1 MKFYDSLVM
10 LFAVWLLWFLKMSR
24 LGTKTYNQKQDC
36 KSSIKF
42 DQLLSDSCNKPSM
55 AKVSMTSVRR
65 WGMTSFTSLRKSRL
79 HGHSNSPIE
88 DFNILKKPRI
98 ESTGT
103 SGKIDPFSFS
113 NKQHFSS
120 SVFSSKIAL
129 HSATRNLS
137 CINSNVTELESNKT
151 RPKKFFKSSDHGLK
165 IYGSLLKTNEF
176 LTLKPQCNLEG
187 GNLELDALSH
197 GNATKTIIS
206 VKNFDDNNILMH
218 QNATA
223 ENIQPDLTTS
233 MSCDSASFNMCENIS
248 ENDNFDNFLKEDL
261 VIKRKPVRMGRNYLS
276 DIFDQKS
283 DASPLTFDSQENQMI
298 MFTCNEPSVNS
309 KSKQVPT
316 VIHTYSHKYVKPVI
330 ITCEPHHSV
339 ELKSSSDYCGNDI
352 TKSSNESETVAS
364 TLPQEEFLVRDTSEN
379 FRDKTKL
386 LTFSQG
392 VSNNIQDTTVQ
403 DTFGQSVSED
413 TSELHSFDQN
423 ISKESMQLK
432 VNQPAKCSK
441 KIFSNSKKNKAVYNH
456 RYWQSTKEMQEIT
469 EDATLKTSQ
478 LAEEFEEVP
487 ETQTV
492 LTKLIRHPARPW
504 HDPVTSYKCPRKVKE
519 LYTVVKNVKKAHQC
533 HEFGETQE
541 FSDDV
546 EYLLEGI
553 QFVNKTG
560 TRCLSVL
567 SLATKCMA
575 PSFRIYIRAH
585 GTAPKIFSALMD
597 APTEPNLALCTAL
610 LLFILSQDR
619 LTIDLDA
626 RSLSLMLQLL
636 ETDPEDVDLE
646 VMSQSS
652 SEDGDALSSRVQVSK
667 NREKVI
673 QLCEQMKLNGH
684 AKHLSLDKINTGNLA
699 METLLSLSSRKAGE
713 WFKEDIRTLG
723 GLDHI
728 VDTVKMCVTYF
739 DPQEPLQHREDAQLD
754 RIRKID
760 QCLRVLENVTYMNGD
775 NQAYLLS
782 YKESTLVLSCV
793 RMLRACR
800 VSIPHHPL
808 LCTPAR
814 NQAIPLSNLEGV
826 GAALLSC
833 LLSLLKVLL
842 NLTHESSLGCQLVGS
857 HPGLL
862 DCALLC
868 ILQMPQYMPLEQR
881 FDLLVLSLG
890 LLINLME
897 NCKDNREKF
906 IFAQTVRS
914 FDSQNDCEEVSAVEA
929 FVEVFMDRVEAAR
942 QSEEQ
947 ADALL
952 STPEEKQQQAE
963 KQNTQEKNQ
972 DMGTT
977 TPQSVQTDDLED
989 TLMKALQKAGKNM
1002 EHSIIGA
1009 YIAILLGC
1017 TIQNNE
1023 DFTSILKSHMPQENF
1038 TVMVEV
1044 LKKFYNFVNLT
1055 VGCNI

>member
-1 MKFYDSLVM
+1 
-10 LFAVWLLWFLKMSR
+10 MSR
-24 LGTKTYNQKQDC
+24 LDTKTYSQKQEC

-42 DQLLSDSCNKPSM
+42 DQLLSDSCNKPST

-65 WGMTSFTSLRKSRL
+65 WGMTSFTSLRKSQL
-79 HGHSNSPIE
+79 NGHSDSPIE

-103 SGKIDPFSFS
+103 SGEIDPFSFS
-113 NKQHFSS
+113 KEPHFSS

-129 HSATRNLS
+129 HSASRNL
-137 CINSNVTELESNKT
+137 CPVNSNVTEVESNKT
-151 RPKKFFKSSDHGLK
+151 RPKKFFKSSDRGLK
-165 IYGSLLKTNEF
+165 TYGSLFKTNEF

-187 GNLELDALSH
+187 GNLKLDALSL
-197 GNATKTIIS
+197 GNTTKKIIS
-206 VKNFDDNNILMH
+206 VKNFDDTNILMH
-218 QNATA
+218 QNVTTLVPKATT
-223 ENIQPDLTTS
+223 ENIQPDLTTNIPH
-233 MSCDSASFNMCENIS
+233 DSASFNVCENIS
-248 ENDNFDNFLKEDL
+248 ENDDFDNFLKEDL
-261 VIKRKPVRMGRNYLS
+261 VIKRKSVRMGKNYLGG
-276 DIFDQKS
+276 IFDQNIDIPPS
-283 DASPLTFDSQENQMI
+283 TFDSQDNQLI
-298 MFTCNEPSVNS
+298 MFTCNETSVNS
-309 KSKQVPT
+309 KLKQVPP
-316 VIHTYSHKYVKPVI
+316 VIHTYSQKHVKPVI
-330 ITCEPHHSV
+330 ITCEPHHSLDV
-339 ELKSSSDYCGNDI
+339 KASSGDCRDET
-352 TKSSNESETVAS
+352 TKNSKVSETITS
-364 TLPQEEFLVRDTSEN
+364 SLPQEEFLIRDTSGN
-379 FRDKTKL
+379 FQDKPKL
-386 LTFSQG
+386 MTFSQG
-392 VSNNIQDTTVQ
+392 VSNNLQDITIQDTF
-403 DTFGQSVSED
+403 DQSVSESVN
-413 TSELHSFDQN
+413 TTKLHNFGQSFP
-423 ISKESMQLK
+423 KESMQLK
-432 VNQPAKCSK
+432 VNQPAMRSK
-441 KIFSNSKKNKAVYNH
+441 KIFSSSKKNKAVYNH
-456 RYWQSTKEMQEIT
+456 RHWQSTKETQDVT
-469 EDATLKTSQ
+469 EDENFKKPQ
-478 LAEEFEEVP
+478 LVKEFEEVP
-487 ETQTV
+487 EMQTV
-492 LTKLIRHPARPW
+492 LTRLVHHPARPW

-541 FSDDV
+541 FNDDV
-546 EYLLEGI
+546 EYLLEGL
-553 QFVNKTG
+553 QFVNGIG

-567 SLATKCMA
+567 SLATKCMV
-575 PSFRIYIRAH
+575 PSFRIHIRAH

-597 APTEPNLALCTAL
+597 APTEPNLALCTAT

-626 RSLSLMLQLL
+626 GSLSLMLQLL
-636 ETDPEDVDLE
+636 ETDLEDVDLE
-646 VMSQSS
+646 LMSQSS
-652 SEDGDALSSRVQVSK
+652 SEDGDALSGRVQVSK
-667 NREKVI
+667 NREKVV
-673 QLCEQMKLNGH
+673 QLCEQMKLKGH

-699 METLLSLSSRKAGE
+699 TETLLSLSSRKAGE

-728 VDTVKMCVTYF
+728 VDTVKTCVAYF
-739 DPQEPLQHREDAQLD
+739 DPQEPLQHTEDVQLD

-760 QCLRVLENVTYMNGD
+760 RCLRVLENVSSSNYPRD
-775 NQAYLLS
+775 DIFL
-782 YKESTLVLSCV
+782 
-793 RMLRACR
+793 MLRACR

-814 NQAIPLSNLEGV
+814 SEAIPLSNLEGV

-842 NLTHESSLGCQLVGS
+842 NLTHESCKYAQGCQLVGS

-890 LLINLME
+890 LMINLME

-906 IFAQTVRS
+906 IFAQTVGS
-914 FDSQNDCEEVSAVEA
+914 FDSQNDGEEVSAVEA

-972 DMGTT
+972 DIGTT
-977 TPQSVQTDDLED
+977 TSQSLQTDDLED

-1023 DFTSILKSHMPQENF
+1023 NYADLLKSHMPQENF

-1044 LKKFYNFVNLT
+1044 LRKFYNFVNLT
-1055 VGCNI
+1055 GVVGNTGIKSIQRVISVLERS